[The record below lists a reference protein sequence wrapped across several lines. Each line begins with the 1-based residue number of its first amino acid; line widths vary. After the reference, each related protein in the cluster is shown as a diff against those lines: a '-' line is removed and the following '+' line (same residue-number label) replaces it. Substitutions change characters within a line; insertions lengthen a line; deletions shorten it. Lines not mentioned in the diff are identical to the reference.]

1 MGCAGRFRSL
11 VVAVQSPVMAWP
23 MPMPM
28 GLFSMAP
35 SEIGMTVFRREWVVD
50 DRRNRAAA
58 GTWHEKVT
66 GNP

>member
-1 MGCAGRFRSL
+1 
-11 VVAVQSPVMAWP
+11 
-23 MPMPM
+23 MPM

-50 DRRNRAAA
+50 DSRNRAAA
-58 GTWHEKVT
+58 GMWHEKVT